1 MPELLKKYIT
11 LNADI
16 EPEKLNEIS
25 ARFKPLKAQRGE
37 VLLSQ
42 GNICNRLY
50 FVNKGCIRVYYLT
63 EQGQQRTRFFA
74 FEGMLGT
81 SLASFIS
88 QQPSFEYVDVLEDAD
103 LLYIT
108 HTDFFELANLIPEW
122 KDFYCR
128 LLEFGYLFNNHAV
141 ENLVTLNAKQR
152 YDLLLSQNP
161 RIVQRLPNKIVAT
174 YLDISPEALSRI
186 KSA

>member
-1 MPELLKKYIT
+1 MPELLKRYIT
-11 LNADI
+11 LNSSINA
-16 EPEKLNEIS
+16 EKLDEVVS
-25 ARFKPLKAQRGE
+25 RFKAVKAKRGE

-42 GNICNRLY
+42 GEVCNRLY
-50 FVNKGCIRVYYLT
+50 FVNKGCIRVFYLT
-63 EQGQQRTRFFA
+63 EKGLERTRLFA

-88 QQPSFEYVDVLEDAD
+88 QKPSFEYLDILEDAD

-108 HTDFFELANLIPEW
+108 HTDFFALADTLPEW
-122 KDFYCR
+122 KDFYIR
-128 LLEFGYLFNNHAV
+128 LLEFGYVFNNHAI
-141 ENLVTLNAKQR
+141 ESLVTLSAKQR
-152 YDLLLSQNP
+152 YELLLAQSP

-174 YLDISPEALSRI
+174 YLDISPEALSRL